1 MDIVELYV
9 IIDDFCKK
17 FMPKYLNLLKSKE
30 LVNRNRAG
38 MLNIS
43 ETILIILLF
52 TQSGYK
58 YFKWFYINELMT
70 EYKDYFKQLPSY
82 NRFVEIMPRS
92 LPILFRL
99 LNYLM
104 YHARASGFNIEY
116 IDSTKIAVCHNKRT
130 NSHKLFSGIAKI
142 GKSTMGWF
150 FGFKL
155 HITCDTSGNLTSMAF
170 TSGNTDDRTP
180 VLKLLK
186 GFTGK
191 IFADKGYISAKLS
204 EQLQQLG
211 IRLITTQKKNMKSR
225 FMPVNFFDVILH
237 KKRSII
243 ESVINILKG
252 KLQLCHTRHRSLYNF
267 IVHIVSVL
275 LGYQLLCNKP
285 KIRLDNFM
293 LSQFA

>member
-9 IIDDFCKK
+9 IIDDFCNK
-17 FMPKYLNLLKSKE
+17 FTPKYLKLLKDKGSIT
-30 LVNRNRAG
+30 RNRKS
-38 MLNIS
+38 MLNNS
-43 ETILIILLF
+43 EIILIILLF

-70 EYKDYFKQLPSY
+70 EYRVYFKKLPSY
-82 NRFVEIMPRS
+82 NRFVELTPRS
-92 LPILFRL
+92 LPILLRL
-99 LNYLM
+99 LSYLM
-104 YHARASGFNIEY
+104 YHARKNGCNLEY
-116 IDSTKIAVCHNKRT
+116 IDSTRIPVCHNKRT

-142 GKSTMGWF
+142 GKSSMGWF

-180 VLKLLK
+180 VLKLIK

-191 IFADKGYISAKLS
+191 IFADKGYISTKLTN
-204 EQLQQLG
+204 QLQQFG
-211 IRLITTQKKNMKSR
+211 ITLITTPKKNMKSR
-225 FMPVNFFDVILH
+225 FIPANFFDVILH
-237 KKRSII
+237 KKRAVI

-267 IVHIVSVL
+267 VVHIVSVL
-275 LGYQLLCNKP
+275 VGYQLLCNKP
-285 KIRLDNFM
+285 KIKLDY
-293 LSQFA
+293 LVRQFS